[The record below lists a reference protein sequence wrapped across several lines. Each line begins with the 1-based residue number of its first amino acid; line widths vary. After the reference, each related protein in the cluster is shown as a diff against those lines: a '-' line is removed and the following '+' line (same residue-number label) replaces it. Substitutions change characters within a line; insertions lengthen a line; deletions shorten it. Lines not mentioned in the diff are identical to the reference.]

1 MLKSHFHVLRV
12 GSKANESI
20 SFMSEADAQDELA
33 DLEDIFVED
42 MEIPLDVDRIPDYTI
57 VEHDSSHKLLRVVD
71 VLV

>member
-1 MLKSHFHVLRV
+1 MLKSHFHVVRIGAKV
-12 GSKANESI
+12 NEGSFFAN
-20 SFMSEADAQDELA
+20 EADAQDELA